1 MQNYPR
7 FSLDELT
14 RRRRA
19 IEDLMAEHE
28 LDAVLAYGANR
39 SGSAIQWISE
49 WPVSREA
56 ALIVRRGR
64 ADQLFVQFYNHV
76 PTARVLARQAD
87 VHWGGPSTT
96 QTVVEALAG
105 DRRIG
110 LIGPVGYKAHAAL
123 STAVDTVIDLD
134 GAYTRLRM
142 IKSAEEIEWL
152 RAGARLSDRAVDA
165 LRQHVAPGMTERHL
179 GAIVESAYLSE
190 GGTNHIHY
198 FGVTSMATP
207 DRCVPAQYPSTRP
220 VAVGDVLTT
229 EISAS
234 WWGYPGQILRSM
246 TIGAGPTDL
255 YTKLHEVADTAFDA
269 VVGVLKDG
277 TTAAQV
283 VQAAGVIEEAGFT
296 IYDDLVHGFGG
307 GYFQPIVG
315 SASRMNGPLTDVTF
329 ETGMTVVI
337 QPNVITRDELAGVQT
352 GQLVLITP
360 TGVEQLH
367 QAPRGMW
374 QAG

>member
-7 FSLDELT
+7 FSPDEMA

-39 SGSAIQWISE
+39 SGSAVQWISE

-64 ADQLFVQFYNHV
+64 ADQLFVQFYNHL

-87 VHWGGPSTT
+87 VAWGGPSTT

-110 LIGPVGYKAHAAL
+110 LIGPVGYKTHAAL
-123 STAVDTVIDLD
+123 SSAVDRVTDLD

-152 RAGARLSDRAVDA
+152 RTGARLSDRAVDA
-165 LRQHVAPGMTERHL
+165 LRQQVAPGMTEQHL

-198 FGVTSMATP
+198 FGVTSMAAP
-207 DRCVPAQYPSTRP
+207 DRCVPAQYPSIRP

-234 WWGYPGQILRSM
+234 WWGYPGQVLRSM

-255 YTKLHEVADTAFDA
+255 YAKLHEVADTAFDA
-269 VVGVLKDG
+269 VVAVLKDG
-277 TTAAQV
+277 TTASQV

-337 QPNVITRDELAGVQT
+337 QPNVITPDELAGVQT

>member
-1 MQNYPR
+1 MQNYPH
-7 FSLDELT
+7 FSPDEMG

-39 SGSAIQWISE
+39 SGSAVQWISE

-87 VHWGGPSTT
+87 VAWGGPSTT

-110 LIGPVGYKAHAAL
+110 LIGPVGYKTHAAL
-123 STAVDTVIDLD
+123 SSAVDTVTDLD

-152 RAGARLSDRAVDA
+152 RTGARLSDRAVDA
-165 LRQHVAPGMTERHL
+165 LRQQVAPGMTERHL

-198 FGVTSMATP
+198 FGVTSMAAP

-234 WWGYPGQILRSM
+234 WWGYPGQVLRSM

-255 YTKLHEVADTAFDA
+255 YAKLHEVADTAFDA
-269 VVGVLKDG
+269 VVAVLKDG
-277 TTAAQV
+277 TTASQV

>member
-7 FSLDELT
+7 FSPEEMI
-14 RRRRA
+14 RRRQA
-19 IEDLMAEHE
+19 IEDLAAEHE
-28 LDAVLAYGANR
+28 LDAILAYGANR

-56 ALIVRRGR
+56 ALIVRPGN
-64 ADQLFVQFYNHV
+64 ADQLYVQFYNHV

-96 QTVVEALAG
+96 KTVIEALNG
-105 DRRIG
+105 LGRIG
-110 LIGPVGYKAHAAL
+110 LIGPVGYKTHAAL
-123 STAVDTVIDLD
+123 TDAFDTVMDLD
-134 GAYTRLRM
+134 GAYTRMRM
-142 IKSAEEIEWL
+142 IKSAEEVQWL
-152 RAGARLSDRAVDA
+152 RSGARLSDRAVEA
-165 LRQHVAPGMTERHL
+165 LRQQVAPGMTEQDL
-179 GAIVESAYLSE
+179 GAIVEAAYLSE

-198 FGVTSMATP
+198 FGVTSMASP

-220 VAVGDVLTT
+220 VAAGDILTT

-246 TIGAGPTDL
+246 TIGAEPTDL
-255 YTKLHEVADTAFDA
+255 YVRLHEVADTTFDA
-269 VVGVLKDG
+269 VSAVLKDG
-277 TTAAQV
+277 ATAAQV
-283 VQAAGVIEEAGFT
+283 VQAAGGIEEAGFT

-329 ETGMTVVI
+329 ETGMTVVV

-352 GQLVLITP
+352 GQLLLITP

-367 QAPRGMW
+367 EAPRGFW
-374 QAG
+374 RAG